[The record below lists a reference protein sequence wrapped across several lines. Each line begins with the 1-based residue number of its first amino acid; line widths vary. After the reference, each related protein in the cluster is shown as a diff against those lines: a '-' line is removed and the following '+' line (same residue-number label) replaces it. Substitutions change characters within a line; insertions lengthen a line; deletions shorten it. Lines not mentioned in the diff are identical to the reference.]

1 MRFQNK
7 KVLVTG
13 AASGIGRATAILF
26 AREGATVTIGDINA
40 QGLAETAALMAT
52 APKIQTYNAADA
64 ASCRAL
70 VDVAAA
76 DGLDVLCNV
85 AGILKWG
92 SSQTFAVED
101 MDLVMRVNATS
112 VFALCQA
119 AFPHLLKTKGNI
131 VNTASSSGLIGMP
144 YTVAYSAS
152 KHAVIGITK
161 GLAVEWAATGVRV
174 NGVCPGQVN
183 TPMTATVPEAGAKS
197 GDIDFS
203 LMMRAAPKLENGAC
217 EPEDI
222 AESIAW
228 LASNAARKVT
238 GTLLAVDGGH
248 TAG

>member
-26 AREGATVTIGDINA
+26 AREGASVTIGDINEV
-40 QGLAETAALMAT
+40 GLTETAALMAT
-52 APKIQTYNAADA
+52 PPKIQPYNAADA

-70 VDVAAA
+70 VEAAA
-76 DGLDVLCNV
+76 VDGLDVLCNV

-92 SSQTFAVED
+92 SSKTFAVED
-101 MDLVMRVNATS
+101 MDLVMRINATS

-119 AFPHLLKTKGNI
+119 AFPYLLKSKGNI
-131 VNTASSSGLIGMP
+131 VNTASSSGMVGMA

-161 GLAVEWAATGVRV
+161 GLAVEWASTGVRV
-174 NGVCPGQVN
+174 NAVCPGQVN
-183 TPMTATVPEAGAKS
+183 TPMTATVPQAGAQAD
-197 GDIDFS
+197 DIDFS

-217 EPEDI
+217 EPQDI

-228 LASNAARKVT
+228 LASDAARKAT
-238 GTLLAVDGGH
+238 GTVLAVDGGH